1 MISNKKWIEIKVSK
15 KDTDT
20 KDTGA
25 MRLTYTAWQTA
36 WKLLME
42 TYSNAKVVVVTRQDT
57 NGNVLEF
64 HGNDSIGYCVFVRL
78 QIEEIGFDFIERLAI
93 LDNANNPQKIADYEF
108 TNAKGRVVK
117 VAGLC
122 IDDICNTIQRCTVKA
137 IARAGIGLN
146 VYEGD
151 FTDIKTEYNIA
162 KEPIEQVVQQP
173 AVQNNINDF
182 TNKLN
187 NVKILADIN
196 ALGKE
201 LFDNKNL
208 TDNERNE
215 RKKLIWGKKQTFK
228 INERDLKTI
237 QGLISDAELSAE
249 YFCTKHNM
257 KALTE
262 LNYKQ
267 WFEVKKECEKAI
279 NDMN

>member
-1 MISNKKWIEIKVSK
+1 MENNKWIEIKVEK

-20 KDTGA
+20 KDTGS
-25 MRLTYTAWQTA
+25 MKLTYTAWQTA
-36 WKLLME
+36 WKLLMQ
-42 TYSNAKVVVVTRQDT
+42 TYPQAVITTITRQDVD
-57 NGNVLEF
+57 GNVFEF
-64 HGNDSIGYCVFVRL
+64 HGNESIGYCVYVRL
-78 QIEEIGFDFIERLAI
+78 QIKEIGFDFTERLAI
-93 LDNANNPQKIADYEF
+93 LDNANNPQKIANYEF
-108 TNAKGRVVK
+108 TNSRGKLVK

-122 IDDICNTIQRCTVKA
+122 IDDVCNTIQRCTVKV

-151 FTDIKTEYNIA
+151 FSDIKTEYNVSTQA
-162 KEPIEQVVQQP
+162 TQKQENKP

-182 TNKLN
+182 TNKLS
-187 NVKILADIN
+187 NVKSLEDIN
-196 ALGKE
+196 TLEKE

-237 QGLISDAELSAE
+237 QGLISDAELNAVNICNK
-249 YFCTKHNM
+249 YNI

-267 WFEVKKECEKAI
+267 WFEVKKECDKTI